1 MAKYLVINMRFL
13 STFFDVKLTVYFI
26 TNNLIKLIIQLI
38 FAREC
43 KLATIYCV
51 FLNQPINRVVT
62 EELRNL

>member
-51 FLNQPINRVVT
+51 F
-62 EELRNL
+62 